1 MSFNNLKIDIG
12 DGYILAAEDSM
23 VQAKRITYF
32 FESINVKYK
41 ICKNGIEALEYA
53 KKHKPTLLISDIVMP
68 LMDGYELCLNIKED
82 PELADIPVILL
93 TSLSDPLDI
102 IKGLQAG
109 ADNFI
114 TKPYEDEYLKMR
126 INYLLMN
133 RTIRKTHGFGD
144 MSIDIMFQG
153 KKFII
158 NSDKKQILDLL
169 LSVYE
174 AAINRNEQLIEAQ
187 RQMQI
192 LNENLKSANMELE
205 AFARTVSHDLRAPL
219 NNINGFTDILSETL
233 QEMNQE
239 EPLEYLGY
247 IKESTKNMNQ
257 LIQDL
262 LYYSRSGRS
271 ELNPELVNL
280 SEMSMSIIEELRKT
294 NYTAAYSIHVEEDIE
309 AKVDKKLIHIAMTNL
324 ISNALKY
331 SQKAESPRI
340 HIGSRVINHKK
351 VYFIRDNGAGFD
363 TNKAD
368 NLFKPFIRMHSDD
381 EFQGTGVGLSTVK
394 RVVERHGGSIWYES
408 VVGKGTIFY
417 FTLQK

>member
-1 MSFNNLKIDIG
+1 MSYSNFKIDIG
-12 DGYILAAEDSM
+12 DGYILAAEDSI

-32 FESINVKYK
+32 FESIQVKYK
-41 ICKNGIEALEYA
+41 ICKNGAEALEYA
-53 KKHKPTLLISDIVMP
+53 KKNKPTLLISDIVMP
-68 LMDGYELCLNIKED
+68 LMDGYELCLQIKED
-82 PELADIPVILL
+82 PELMDIPVILL
-93 TSLSDPLDI
+93 TSLSDPMDI

-114 TKPYEDEYLKMR
+114 TKPYEDDYLKMR

-153 KKFII
+153 KKFKI

-219 NNINGFTDILSETL
+219 GNINGFTDILADSLKEAN
-233 QEMNQE
+233 ME
-239 EPLEYLGY
+239 EPLEYIDY
-247 IKESTKNMNQ
+247 IKDSTKNMNQ

-262 LYYSRSGRS
+262 LFYSRSGRS
-271 ELNPELVNL
+271 ELNPELVDL
-280 SEMSMSIIEELRKT
+280 SEMSTQIINEMRVN
-294 NYTAAYSIHVEEDIE
+294 NYTGPYTINVEEGVE
-309 AKVDKKLIHIAMTNL
+309 AQADKKLIHIALTNL

-331 SQKAESPRI
+331 SQKADSPRI
-340 HIGSRVINHKK
+340 HFGSRIINKKK
-351 VYFIRDNGAGFD
+351 VFFIRDNGAGFD
-363 TNKAD
+363 SNKAE

-408 VVGKGTIFY
+408 VVGKGTVFY
-417 FTLQK
+417 FTLEK